1 MKRLTLGLATAAMIL
16 SSPVLG
22 PVMGGVAFAA
32 QADAAAAQ
40 VESFDASLITAMK
53 GGKALGAN
61 GRARQLTPAV
71 ERAFD
76 LPTMTAF
83 AVGPSWASFTPAQK
97 SQVIAAFTRLSV
109 ASWAHNFDSYSGEQ
123 FVIDPTVQSRGV
135 DKVVSAKLIHG
146 GGAPV
151 NLVYRMRQTGGGS
164 WKVIDVFYNNISQ
177 LTTRR
182 SDLASVVASGGAAG
196 VTAKLNQLA
205 DNLLK

>member
-1 MKRLTLGLATAAMIL
+1 MQNRLSGL
-16 SSPVLG
+16 
-22 PVMGGVAFAA
+22 
-32 QADAAAAQ
+32 AAAALILASLGGHAAVAAPSDPAAAT
-40 VESFDASLITAMK
+40 VESFDNSLIGAMK
-53 GGKALGAN
+53 GGKALGAS

-76 LPTMTAF
+76 LPTMTSF
-83 AVGPSWASFTPAQK
+83 AVGPAWSGFSPAQK

-123 FVIDPTVQSRGV
+123 FVIDPTVQTRGT
-135 DKVVSAKLIHG
+135 DKVVSAKLVHG

-151 NLVYRMRQTGGGS
+151 NLVYRMRQAGGS
-164 WKVIDVFYNNISQ
+164 WKVIDVFYNNVSQ

-182 SDLASVVASGGAAG
+182 SDLASTVSSGGAAG
-196 VTAKLNQLA
+196 VTAKLNQMA

>member
-1 MKRLTLGLATAAMIL
+1 MKRSTLGLAAAALIL
-16 SSPVLG
+16 TSPVLG
-22 PVMGGVAFAA
+22 PVLGGVAVAA
-32 QADAAAAQ
+32 QADPAAAQ

-53 GGKALGAN
+53 GGKALGAS

-123 FVIDPTVQSRGV
+123 FVIDPNVATRGA
-135 DKVVSAKLIHG
+135 DKVVSAKLVHG

-151 NLVYRMRQTGGGS
+151 NLVYRMRQAGGS

-182 SDLASVVASGGAAG
+182 SDLAGVVASGGAAG